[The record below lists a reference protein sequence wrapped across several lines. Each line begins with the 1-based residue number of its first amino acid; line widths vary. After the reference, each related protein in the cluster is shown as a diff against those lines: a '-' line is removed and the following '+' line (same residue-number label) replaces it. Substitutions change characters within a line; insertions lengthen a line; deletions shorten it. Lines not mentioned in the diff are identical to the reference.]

1 MKWIQSTSPDL
12 KPLSK
17 SDEPFP
23 NENNGYNNKFLV
35 CPPLYN
41 VSSKSP
47 LLYNVS
53 SKSPPP
59 YTVSSISILLIH
71 LHGYWTSSKETA
83 NVVRNKILLSF
94 TNFFNTGRCPFL
106 SRFDCVFL
114 HLISFHSHWWL
125 WCFALTWNSIESL
138 AVNFGQ
144 KIKILE
150 FEQPKLLN
158 KNRDW
163 IFEFKVEDEHGQYV
177 SNFKSGLWFSDHGFN
192 FVMKSERMKL

>member
-1 MKWIQSTSPDL
+1 MSSPIQRFFKKSSPIHCFF
-12 KPLSK
+12 KK
-17 SDEPFP
+17 S
-23 NENNGYNNKFLV
+23 
-35 CPPLYN
+35 
-41 VSSKSP
+41 SP
-47 LLYNVS
+47 IHCFFNFNFIN
-53 SKSPPP
+53 
-59 YTVSSISILLIH
+59 SSIYW
-71 LHGYWTSSKETA
+71 YWTISKETT
-83 NVVRNKILLSF
+83 NVVKNKILLSV
-94 TNFFNTGRCPFL
+94 TIFFNTGRCPFL

-138 AVNFGQ
+138 ARNFGQ
-144 KIKILE
+144 KIKILG

-163 IFEFKVEDEHGQYV
+163 IFEFKVEDEYGQYV